1 MSNLFEIL
9 DEDGKH
15 LGFFEENTPFDFDGW
30 VIVIRKVNETPEL
43 RECVEVIKSNE
54 KWER

>member
-9 DEDGKH
+9 DEDGNH